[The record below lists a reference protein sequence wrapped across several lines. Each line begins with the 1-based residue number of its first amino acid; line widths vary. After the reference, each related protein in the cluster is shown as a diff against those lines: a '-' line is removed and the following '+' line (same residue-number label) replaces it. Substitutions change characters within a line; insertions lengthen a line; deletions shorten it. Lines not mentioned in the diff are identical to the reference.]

1 MPTFSC
7 PYCAATRP
15 TMQGLR
21 SHIEQTSMCR
31 EKQYTFMS
39 SYESDSESDQDQEP
53 TSADKATSD
62 VEMLVP
68 LEQGAA
74 GDLSLNSEDEEE
86 QIYADPAPVEN
97 TPPAESAPEPPAPN
111 AQKRRR
117 PTVEEVEDED
127 DRYAEDFP
135 EDAEAGAPMEACK
148 TFFETLREQQ
158 RDAGRAPW
166 YPFESE
172 DQWELARWLMTSG
185 LSQKKT
191 DSYLKLKTVCEGINP
206 SFHNNRAFLKHIDA
220 LPEGPQWF
228 CHPFELKGD
237 EVDAD
242 GQPKTEIVELWHRDP
257 LECIQELLG
266 NPSFMNQGY
275 APIRVYK
282 TLRDGVLSNREYS
295 EMWTADWWWKI
306 QELLPPGGTLAPI
319 IISSDKTQLTRF
331 SGDKQAWPVYLTI
344 GNIEKDTQRAPS
356 SRATVLLGYIPVT
369 KLEIFSKK
377 TRSSVAHQLFH
388 DCMRV
393 MLEPLRKAGNDGVK
407 MDCADGFVRMMYPIL
422 SAYIADYP
430 EQCLVA
436 CCRENACPRCLVHPK
451 ERGKAMQ
458 KVFLGVLAKATD
470 PAVQRAV
477 RGIIDF
483 IYYAHFKK
491 HSDDSLAKLD
501 AAWNAFHADKQIFLD
516 KEIRKHF
523 NINKIHKIKHYVDSI
538 RSRGTADGF
547 NTENT
552 ERLHIDLAKTSY
564 NASNKVGYT
573 RQMTVW
579 LRRQEA
585 VYKFGTYLQWA
596 VPGYLADRDSSTA
609 VDEDK
614 DDPDE
619 ESESG
624 SAAPEEPDDSDNEG
638 ELEDLP
644 ESSTSLPLYCVAKTP
659 PFPNLTVT
667 SICSDFQA
675 PDFLRNLDRFLES
688 KSITPRLEAAENS
701 NFPVYK
707 CLRVTLPHISEIS
720 SEETPDTIHAIRGEP
735 MKLTAKGVKPA
746 KRGQFDTILV
756 QQNPPGTDQR
766 PTDGISVARV
776 RVIFRLP
783 EDYGH
788 YPDPL
793 VLCITLATS
802 VTQLLALSRS
812 HALPARFIPSAFVG
826 TLPHPHI
833 AFVGT
838 PPICT
843 SPLSA
848 RCPTRTSPLSGLC
861 PIRSLPL
868 LAYDPTRL
876 LSFLGMLP
884 RPCFTFVGTL
894 PRLLAAFVGMQP
906 CLHLVFVGTQPC
918 LHLAFVS
925 TQPCL
930 HLAFVDT
937 QPHPPIAYAGVLP
950 HPLVA
955 FVGLARCLDQH
966 TATPLLH
973 LGLRSGPPS
982 SAFVYPKY
990 SQASYE

>member
-1 MPTFSC
+1 
-7 PYCAATRP
+7 
-15 TMQGLR
+15 
-21 SHIEQTSMCR
+21 
-31 EKQYTFMS
+31 
-39 SYESDSESDQDQEP
+39 
-53 TSADKATSD
+53 
-62 VEMLVP
+62 
-68 LEQGAA
+68 
-74 GDLSLNSEDEEE
+74 
-86 QIYADPAPVEN
+86 
-97 TPPAESAPEPPAPN
+97 
-111 AQKRRR
+111 
-117 PTVEEVEDED
+117 
-127 DRYAEDFP
+127 
-135 EDAEAGAPMEACK
+135 
-148 TFFETLREQQ
+148 
-158 RDAGRAPW
+158 
-166 YPFESE
+166 
-172 DQWELARWLMTSG
+172 
-185 LSQKKT
+185 
-191 DSYLKLKTVCEGINP
+191 
-206 SFHNNRAFLKHIDA
+206 
-220 LPEGPQWF
+220 
-228 CHPFELKGD
+228 
-237 EVDAD
+237 
-242 GQPKTEIVELWHRDP
+242 
-257 LECIQELLG
+257 LG

-344 GNIEKDTQRAPS
+344 GNIEKDTRRAPS

-451 ERGKAMQ
+451 ERGKAVNSTLRDPDKTLRVLIAQSKGEFPPKFVDQNLRPINPFWANFPHCDIFSCMTPDILHELHNGVFGDHVVGWATAAMAGDSAEVDSRFRAMSPHPTLRHFKKGISLTSQWTGTERKQMQ

-644 ESSTSLPLYCVAKTP
+644 ESSTSLPLYRVAKTP

-766 PTDGISVARV
+766 PTDVGISVARV

-793 VLCITLATS
+793 VYVDWYKPLKPPVANIGMHEVSLSSRNHRQHSSIIPITDILRSCHLIPVFGRS
-802 VTQLLALSRS
+802 V
-812 HALPARFIPSAFVG
+812 
-826 TLPHPHI
+826 
-833 AFVGT
+833 
-838 PPICT
+838 
-843 SPLSA
+843 
-848 RCPTRTSPLSGLC
+848 
-861 PIRSLPL
+861 
-868 LAYDPTRL
+868 DPTWTSETVL
-876 LSFLGMLP
+876 DLCKSFYLNPYL
-884 RPCFTFVGTL
+884 RHHDFYLF
-894 PRLLAAFVGMQP
+894 RY
-906 CLHLVFVGTQPC
+906 LVDLYDSRKAEEQR
-918 LHLAFVS
+918 
-925 TQPCL
+925 Q
-930 HLAFVDT
+930 
-937 QPHPPIAYAGVLP
+937 
-950 HPLVA
+950 
-955 FVGLARCLDQH
+955 ARVR
-966 TATPLLH
+966 H
-973 LGLRSGPPS
+973 LGRAGR
-982 SAFVYPKY
+982 
-990 SQASYE
+990 